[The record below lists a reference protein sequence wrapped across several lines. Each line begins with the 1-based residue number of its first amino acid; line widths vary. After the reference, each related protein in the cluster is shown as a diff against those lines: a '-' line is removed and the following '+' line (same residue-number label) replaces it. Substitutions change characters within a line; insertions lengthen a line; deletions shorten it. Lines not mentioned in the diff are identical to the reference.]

1 MIKNDK
7 YITVRPK
14 FSPEVWGP
22 HYWFFLQT
30 ISQSYPDTPN
40 TVTKSKYYDFMQN
53 LPLFIPNPEI
63 GNKFSQLLD
72 KYPVSPYLDSR
83 ESFIRWVHFIHNKI
97 NELLGKEEISFAAGL
112 DKYYGEYKP
121 KPIYLSEHLNWKK
134 HVVHIVLILI
144 CLFLIYVYY
153 E

>member
-1 MIKNDK
+1 MITNDK

-14 FSPEVWGP
+14 FTPEVWGP
-22 HYWFFLQT
+22 HYWFFLHT
-30 ISQSYPDTPN
+30 ISQAYPDSPN
-40 TVTKSKYYDFMQN
+40 AVTKRKYYDFMQN

-83 ESFIRWVHFIHNKI
+83 ESFIRWVHFIHNKV
-97 NELLGKEEISFAAGL
+97 NEMLGKEEMSFAASL
-112 DKYYGEYKP
+112 DKYYNEYKP
-121 KPIYLSEHLNWKK
+121 KPVYLSEQLHWKK
-134 HVVHIVLILI
+134 HMVHIAVFLI